1 MDETI
6 TFLYNSILPASLLTG
21 WLLDLIFGDPQRLP
35 HPIVYMGRWI
45 AWGERRLNRGNA
57 RKAKGALFAT
67 GSIILVFAA
76 A

>member
-35 HPIVYMGRWI
+35 HPIVYMGRWSL
-45 AWGERRLNRGNA
+45 G
-57 RKAKGALFAT
+57 
-67 GSIILVFAA
+67 
-76 A
+76 